1 MKISIVMTAFNI
13 EHYIQKAIESVLNS
27 TYKDIEL
34 ILVEDCSTDKTLSVI
49 NNCLNKDNRVKLI
62 KHEINVGAGQSRRDG
77 IEASTG
83 DYIITIDGD
92 DEISPTFLEDL
103 ANKAKETDADIVSG
117 GITIKDSDEDYTKTQ
132 SWGNRISTGHQKFQD
147 YNKQRIIFL
156 NNKIVRKSLYAT
168 KEEREQ
174 SIKDKVIYCN
184 RRYCEDTPTIIPLMF
199 YANKIAY
206 CDNVG
211 YIYNMRDTS
220 LTHKTNLFVQNIYK
234 ALCAVDILE
243 FFKNKPD
250 YHKYMNVE
258 EFANFMYIARTNIN
272 DNDINKYASEWIFLT
287 CKLLDYMKE
296 RTNDSRNR
304 NKQTNS

>member
-13 EHYIQKAIESVLNS
+13 ETYIQKAIESVLNS

-34 ILVEDCSTDKTLSVI
+34 ILVEDCSTDKTLSI
-49 NNCLNKDNRVKLI
+49 IHDIMNKDKRIKLI
-62 KHEINVGAGQSRRDG
+62 KHKINVGAGQSRRDG

-83 DYIITIDGD
+83 DYIITVDGD
-92 DEISPTFLEDL
+92 DEITPTFLADL
-103 ANKAKETDADIVSG
+103 AKKAEETDADIVSG

-132 SWGNRISTGHQKFQD
+132 SWGNRISTGHQKFKD

-168 KEEREQ
+168 KEEREAGV
-174 SIKDKVIYCN
+174 KNKVIYCN

-220 LTHKTNLFVQNIYK
+220 LTHKTDLFVQNIHK
-234 ALCAVDILE
+234 ALCAVDIIE
-243 FFKNKPD
+243 FFKDKQD
-250 YHKYMNVE
+250 YHKYMNVD
-258 EFANFMYIARTNIN
+258 EFVNFMYIARTNIN
-272 DNDINKYASEWIFLT
+272 NDNINKYATEWIFLS
-287 CKLLDYMKE
+287 CKLLDYMKDK
-296 RTNDSRNR
+296 TDALNR
-304 NKQTNS
+304 QNK